1 MSGSDRV
8 YVLAVQSK
16 SIIQDNARESECKC
30 WSNMFFDILYP
41 MMVCV
46 KIASEASFQESGK
59 LFFFFLRRLAFGNQN
74 VGVVNYLTRKKI
86 FKGNDNCILKLI
98 CFKFSYIVVLSLLSS
113 FKNETEGCLRNFP
126 P

>member
-8 YVLAVQSK
+8 YVLAVESK

-41 MMVCV
+41 MMGCV
-46 KIASEASFQESGK
+46 KIAFEASFQESGNLLEK
-59 LFFFFLRRLAFGNQN
+59 IALVFFRSLAFGNQN

-86 FKGNDNCILKLI
+86 FKGNVNCILKLI
-98 CFKFSYIVVLSLLSS
+98 CF
-113 FKNETEGCLRNFP
+113 
-126 P
+126 